1 MTNHPGRTIA
11 AALKRILADHD
22 QYKRVDAEGRANI
35 RRNISLRLHELH
47 TDGNADQ
54 LIADYKRA
62 FER

>member
-22 QYKRVDAEGRANI
+22 QYKQADTDGRARI
-35 RRNISLRLHELH
+35 RRNISVRLHELH
-47 TDGNADQ
+47 SGGNADQ
-54 LIADYKRA
+54 LLADYKSA